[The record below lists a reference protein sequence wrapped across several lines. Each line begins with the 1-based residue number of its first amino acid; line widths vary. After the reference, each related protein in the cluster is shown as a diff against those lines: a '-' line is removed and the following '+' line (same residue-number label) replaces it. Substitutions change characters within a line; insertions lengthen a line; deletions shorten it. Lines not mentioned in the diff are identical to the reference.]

1 MKNSTNSTAVLVV
14 NLIADATGIQPPS
27 EWIKHLNISQNAERI
42 DRQVNSPY
50 YKNADYVRRNRAYT
64 PLLRTCGRLSRVFL
78 DDLTDVMGQDNMISI
93 SYNDIEHIFDMS
105 RPSIYPCIQELAERG
120 ILIYTPGTS
129 GKNPSTFYIN
139 PKIAGSAKL
148 SHQKQMERDFDET
161 LKRQPAMVI
170 SKKNAIPDGVTCLQ
184 KFYQLCRDLGINE
197 DENENGNDFTVIPI
211 ADKKNRFF
219 TNEIRA
225 TQNAAPNPKK
235 KRANASNADSNEN
248 ESPNPQSQYTSHSH
262 NNSNNN
268 TDASLSADNMQ
279 KNDKNILSFEDDP
292 EIPFN

>member
-1 MKNSTNSTAVLVV
+1 MRNSTNSTAVLVV

-27 EWIKHLNISQNAERI
+27 EWIQHLSISQNAERI

-78 DDLTDVMGQDNMISI
+78 DDLTDAMGQDNMISI
-93 SYNDIEHIFDMS
+93 SYNDIEQIFDMS

-148 SHQKQMERDFDET
+148 SHQKQMEREFDET
-161 LKRQPAMVI
+161 LKKMPAMVI
-170 SKKNAIPDGVTCLQ
+170 SKKNAIPDGVTCLNR
-184 KFYQLCRDLGINE
+184 FYQLCRELGINE
-197 DENENGNDFTVIPI
+197 DENEDNSDFTVIPI
-211 ADKKNRFF
+211 ADKKNHFF

-225 TQNAAPNPKK
+225 THNAAPNPKK
-235 KRANASNADSNEN
+235 NGASAGHTDTKQDIL
-248 ESPNPQSQYTSHSH
+248 SPTIHSH
-262 NNSNNN
+262 NNSNNDIN
-268 TDASLSADNMQ
+268 AIPSADNMQ
-279 KNDKNILSFEDDP
+279 KNNKNALSFENDP

>member
-14 NLIADATGIQPPS
+14 NLIADSTGIQPPS
-27 EWIKHLNISQNAERI
+27 EWIQHLNISQNAERI

-64 PLLRTCGRLSRVFL
+64 PLLRTCGRLSRTFL
-78 DDLTDVMGQDNMISI
+78 DDLTDTMGQDNMISI
-93 SYNDIEHIFDMS
+93 SYNDIEHMFGMS

-139 PKIAGSAKL
+139 PKIAGSAKM
-148 SHQKQMERDFDET
+148 SHQRKMEHEFDET
-161 LKRQPAMVI
+161 LKRQPAMAI
-170 SKKNAIPDGVTCLQ
+170 SKRNAIPDGITCLN
-184 KFYQLCRDLGINE
+184 KFYQLCRELGINE
-197 DENENGNDFTVIPI
+197 DENEDNNDFTVIPI
-211 ADKKNRFF
+211 ADKANRFY

-235 KRANASNADSNEN
+235 IGASAGHTDTEQDIP
-248 ESPNPQSQYTSHSH
+248 SPTSHSH
-262 NNSNNN
+262 NNSNNDIN
-268 TDASLSADNMQ
+268 AIPSADNMQ
-279 KNDKNILSFEDDP
+279 KNNKNALSFENDP

>member
-1 MKNSTNSTAVLVV
+1 MNNSTNSTAVLVV
-14 NLIADATGIQPPS
+14 NLIADATGTQPPS
-27 EWIKHLNISQNAERI
+27 EWIQHLSISQNAERI

-50 YKNADYVRRNRAYT
+50 YKSADYVRRNRAYT
-64 PLLRTCGRLSRVFL
+64 PLLRTCGRLSRTFL
-78 DDLTDVMGQDNMISI
+78 DDLTDAMGQDNMISI
-93 SYNDIEHIFDMS
+93 SYNDIEHMFGMS

-148 SHQKQMERDFDET
+148 SHQRQMEREFDET
-161 LKRQPAMVI
+161 LKKMPAMVI
-170 SKKNAIPDGVTCLQ
+170 SKRNAIPDGITCLNR
-184 KFYQLCRDLGINE
+184 FYQLCKDLGINE
-197 DENENGNDFTVIPI
+197 DENEDNSDFTVIPI

-225 TQNAAPNPKK
+225 TRNAAPNPKK
-235 KRANASNADSNEN
+235 NGVSAGHTDTEQDIT
-248 ESPNPQSQYTSHSH
+248 SPTIHSH
-262 NNSNNN
+262 NNSNNDIN
-268 TDASLSADNMQ
+268 AIPSADNMQ
-279 KNDKNILSFEDDP
+279 KNNKNALSFENDP

>member
-14 NLIADATGIQPPS
+14 NLITDVTGIQPPS
-27 EWIKHLNISQNAERI
+27 EWIQHLSISQNAERI
-42 DRQVNSPY
+42 DRQLNSPY
-50 YKNADYVRRNRAYT
+50 YKNADYVRRNKAYT
-64 PLLRTCGRLSRVFL
+64 PLLRTCGRLSRTFL
-78 DDLTDVMGQDNMISI
+78 DDLTDTMGQDNMVSI
-93 SYNDIEHIFDMS
+93 SYNDIEHMFGMS

-148 SHQKQMERDFDET
+148 SHQKQMEREFDET
-161 LKRQPAMVI
+161 LKKMPAMVI

-197 DENENGNDFTVIPI
+197 DENEDNSDFTVIPI
-211 ADKKNRFF
+211 ADKKNKFY

-225 TQNAAPNPKK
+225 THNAAPNPKK

-248 ESPNPQSQYTSHSH
+248 ESPNPQYTSYSH

-268 TDASLSADNMQ
+268 TNARPSADNMQ
-279 KNDKNILSFEDDP
+279 KNHKNAMSFENDP

>member
-27 EWIKHLNISQNAERI
+27 EWIQHLNISQNAERI

-64 PLLRTCGRLSRVFL
+64 PLLRTCGRLSRTFL
-78 DDLTDVMGQDNMISI
+78 DDLTDTMGQDNMVSI
-93 SYNDIEHIFDMS
+93 SYNDIEHMFGMS

-139 PKIAGSAKL
+139 PKIAGSAKM
-148 SHQKQMERDFDET
+148 SHQQKMEREFDET
-161 LKRQPAMVI
+161 LKKQPAMVI
-170 SKKNAIPDGVTCLQ
+170 SKKNAIPDGITCLHR
-184 KFYQLCRDLGINE
+184 FYQLCKDLGINE
-197 DENENGNDFTVIPI
+197 DESNSDFAIIPI
-211 ADKKNRFF
+211 ADKQNKFY

-225 TQNAAPNPKK
+225 TRNAAPNPKK

-248 ESPNPQSQYTSHSH
+248 ESPNPQYTSYSH

-268 TDASLSADNMQ
+268 TNARLSADNMQ
-279 KNDKNILSFEDDP
+279 KNHKNVMSFEDDP

>member
-14 NLIADATGIQPPS
+14 NLIADATGTQPPS
-27 EWIKHLNISQNAERI
+27 EWIQHLSISQNAERI

-50 YKNADYVRRNRAYT
+50 YKSADYVRRNRAYT

-78 DDLTDVMGQDNMISI
+78 DDLTDAMGQDNMISI
-93 SYNDIEHIFDMS
+93 SYNDIEQIFDMS

-148 SHQKQMERDFDET
+148 SHQKQMEREFDET
-161 LKRQPAMVI
+161 LKKMPAMVI
-170 SKKNAIPDGVTCLQ
+170 SKKNAIPDGVTCLNR
-184 KFYQLCRDLGINE
+184 FYQLCRELGINE
-197 DENENGNDFTVIPI
+197 DENENNSDFTVIPI
-211 ADKKNRFF
+211 ADKKNHFF

-225 TQNAAPNPKK
+225 THNAAPNPKK
-235 KRANASNADSNEN
+235 NGASAGHTDTKQDIP
-248 ESPNPQSQYTSHSH
+248 SPTIHSH
-262 NNSNNN
+262 NNSNNDIN
-268 TDASLSADNMQ
+268 AIPSADNMQ
-279 KNDKNILSFEDDP
+279 KNNKNALSFENDP

>member
-27 EWIKHLNISQNAERI
+27 EWIQHLSISQNAERI

-50 YKNADYVRRNRAYT
+50 YRSADYVRRNRAYT
-64 PLLRTCGRLSRVFL
+64 PLLRTCGRLSRTFL
-78 DDLTDVMGQDNMISI
+78 DDLTDAMGQDNMISI
-93 SYNDIEHIFDMS
+93 SYNDIEHMFGMS

-148 SHQKQMERDFDET
+148 SHQRQMEREFDET
-161 LKRQPAMVI
+161 LKKMPAMVI
-170 SKKNAIPDGVTCLQ
+170 SKRNAIPDGITCLNR
-184 KFYQLCRDLGINE
+184 FYQLCKDLGINE
-197 DENENGNDFTVIPI
+197 DENEDNSDFTVIPI

-225 TQNAAPNPKK
+225 TRNAAPNPKK
-235 KRANASNADSNEN
+235 NGVSAGHTDTEQDIT
-248 ESPNPQSQYTSHSH
+248 SPTIHSH
-262 NNSNNN
+262 NNSNNDIN
-268 TDASLSADNMQ
+268 AIPSADNMQ
-279 KNDKNILSFEDDP
+279 KNNKNALSFENDP

>member
-27 EWIKHLNISQNAERI
+27 EWIQHLQISQNAERI

-64 PLLRTCGRLSRVFL
+64 PLLRTCGRLSRTFL
-78 DDLTDVMGQDNMISI
+78 DDLTDAMGQDNMVSI
-93 SYNDIEHIFDMS
+93 SYNDIEHMFGMS

-148 SHQKQMERDFDET
+148 SHQRQMEREFDET
-161 LKRQPAMVI
+161 LKKQPAMVI
-170 SKKNAIPDGVTCLQ
+170 SKRNAIPDGVTCLQ
-184 KFYQLCRDLGINE
+184 TFYQLCRDLGINE
-197 DENENGNDFTVIPI
+197 DENEDNNDFTVIPI
-211 ADKKNRFF
+211 ADKKNKFY

-235 KRANASNADSNEN
+235 NGVSAGHTDTEQDIT
-248 ESPNPQSQYTSHSH
+248 SPTIHSH
-262 NNSNNN
+262 NNSNNDIN
-268 TDASLSADNMQ
+268 AIPSADNMQ
-279 KNDKNILSFEDDP
+279 KNNKNALSFENDP
-292 EIPFN
+292 EVPFN

>member
-27 EWIKHLNISQNAERI
+27 EWIQHLSISQNAERI

-64 PLLRTCGRLSRVFL
+64 PLLRTCGRLSRTFL
-78 DDLTDVMGQDNMISI
+78 DDLTDTMGQDNMVSI
-93 SYNDIEHIFDMS
+93 SYNDIEHMFGMS

-139 PKIAGSAKL
+139 PKIAGSAKM
-148 SHQKQMERDFDET
+148 SHQQKMEREFDET
-161 LKRQPAMVI
+161 LKKQPAMII
-170 SKKNAIPDGVTCLQ
+170 SKKHAIPDGITCLQ
-184 KFYQLCRDLGINE
+184 RFYQLCRDLGINE
-197 DENENGNDFTVIPI
+197 DENEDNSEFTVIPI
-211 ADKKNRFF
+211 TDKKNRFY

-225 TQNAAPNPKK
+225 THNAAPNPKK
-235 KRANASNADSNEN
+235 IGASAGHTDTEQDIT
-248 ESPNPQSQYTSHSH
+248 SPTIHSH
-262 NNSNNN
+262 NNSNNDIN
-268 TDASLSADNMQ
+268 AIPSADNMQ
-279 KNDKNILSFEDDP
+279 KKNKNALSFENDP

>member
-27 EWIKHLNISQNAERI
+27 EWIQHLSISQNAERI

-64 PLLRTCGRLSRVFL
+64 PLLRTCGRLSRTFL
-78 DDLTDVMGQDNMISI
+78 DDLTDTMGQDNMVSI
-93 SYNDIEHIFDMS
+93 SYNDIEHMFDMS

-161 LKRQPAMVI
+161 LKKQPAMII
-170 SKKNAIPDGVTCLQ
+170 SKKHAIPDGITCLQ
-184 KFYQLCRDLGINE
+184 RFYQLCRDLGINE
-197 DENENGNDFTVIPI
+197 DENEDNSEFTVIPI
-211 ADKKNRFF
+211 ADKKNRFY

-225 TQNAAPNPKK
+225 THNAAPNPKK
-235 KRANASNADSNEN
+235 IGVSAGHTDTEQDIT
-248 ESPNPQSQYTSHSH
+248 SPTIHSH
-262 NNSNNN
+262 NNSNNDIN
-268 TDASLSADNMQ
+268 AIPSADNMQ
-279 KNDKNILSFEDDP
+279 KKNKNALSFENDP

>member
-14 NLIADATGIQPPS
+14 NLIADVTGIQPPS
-27 EWIKHLNISQNAERI
+27 EWIQHLSISQNAERI

-50 YKNADYVRRNRAYT
+50 YKNADYVRRNKAYT
-64 PLLRTCGRLSRVFL
+64 PLLRTCGRLSRTFL
-78 DDLTDVMGQDNMISI
+78 DDLTDTMGQDNMVSI
-93 SYNDIEHIFDMS
+93 SYNDIEHMFGMS

-148 SHQKQMERDFDET
+148 SHQKQMEREFDET
-161 LKRQPAMVI
+161 LKKMPAMVI

-197 DENENGNDFTVIPI
+197 DENEDNSDFTVIPI
-211 ADKKNRFF
+211 ADKKNKFY

-225 TQNAAPNPKK
+225 TRNAAPNPKK
-235 KRANASNADSNEN
+235 NGVSAGHTDTEQDIT
-248 ESPNPQSQYTSHSH
+248 SPTIHNH
-262 NNSNNN
+262 NNPNDD
-268 TDASLSADNMQ
+268 TIASSSADNMQ
-279 KNDKNILSFEDDP
+279 KNHKNELSFETDP

>member
-27 EWIKHLNISQNAERI
+27 EWIQHLSISQNAERI

-78 DDLTDVMGQDNMISI
+78 DDLTDAMGQDNMISI
-93 SYNDIEHIFDMS
+93 SYNDIEQIFDMS

-148 SHQKQMERDFDET
+148 SHQKQMEREFDET
-161 LKRQPAMVI
+161 LKKMPAMVI
-170 SKKNAIPDGVTCLQ
+170 SKKNAIPDGVTCLNR
-184 KFYQLCRDLGINE
+184 FYQLCRELGINE
-197 DENENGNDFTVIPI
+197 DENEDNSDFTVIPI

-225 TQNAAPNPKK
+225 TRNAAPNPKK
-235 KRANASNADSNEN
+235 KWCQRW
-248 ESPNPQSQYTSHSH
+248 TH
-262 NNSNNN
+262 
-268 TDASLSADNMQ
+268 
-279 KNDKNILSFEDDP
+279 
-292 EIPFN
+292 

>member
-27 EWIKHLNISQNAERI
+27 EWIQHLSISQNTERI

-78 DDLTDVMGQDNMISI
+78 DDLTDAMGQDNMISI
-93 SYNDIEHIFDMS
+93 SYNDIEQIFDMS

-148 SHQKQMERDFDET
+148 SHQKQMEREFDET
-161 LKRQPAMVI
+161 LQKMPAMVI
-170 SKKNAIPDGVTCLQ
+170 SKKNAIPDGVTCLNR
-184 KFYQLCRDLGINE
+184 FYQLCRELGINE
-197 DENENGNDFTVIPI
+197 DENEDNSDFTVIPI

-225 TQNAAPNPKK
+225 TRNAAPNPKK
-235 KRANASNADSNEN
+235 NGVSAGHTDTEQDIP
-248 ESPNPQSQYTSHSH
+248 SPTVHNH
-262 NNSNNN
+262 NNPKDD
-268 TDASLSADNMQ
+268 TIASSSADNMQ
-279 KNDKNILSFEDDP
+279 KNHKNELSFETDP

>member
-14 NLIADATGIQPPS
+14 NLIADATGTQPPS
-27 EWIKHLNISQNAERI
+27 EWIQHLSISQNAERI

-50 YKNADYVRRNRAYT
+50 YKSADYVRRNRAYT
-64 PLLRTCGRLSRVFL
+64 PLLRTCGRLSRAFL
-78 DDLTDVMGQDNMISI
+78 DDLTDTMGQDNMVSI
-93 SYNDIEHIFDMS
+93 SYNDIEHMFCMS

-148 SHQKQMERDFDET
+148 SHQKQMEREFDET
-161 LKRQPAMVI
+161 LKKMPAMVI
-170 SKKNAIPDGVTCLQ
+170 SKKNAIPDGVTCLNR
-184 KFYQLCRDLGINE
+184 FYQLCRELGINE
-197 DENENGNDFTVIPI
+197 DENEDNSDFTVIPI
-211 ADKKNRFF
+211 ADKKNRFY

-225 TQNAAPNPKK
+225 THNAAPNPKK
-235 KRANASNADSNEN
+235 IGASAGHTDTEQDIT
-248 ESPNPQSQYTSHSH
+248 SPTSHSH
-262 NNSNNN
+262 NNSNNDIN
-268 TDASLSADNMQ
+268 AIPSADNMQ
-279 KNDKNILSFEDDP
+279 KNHKNAMSFENDP

>member
-14 NLIADATGIQPPS
+14 NLIADATGTQPPS
-27 EWIKHLNISQNAERI
+27 EWIQHLSISQNAERI

-50 YKNADYVRRNRAYT
+50 YRSADYVRRNRAYT
-64 PLLRTCGRLSRVFL
+64 PLLRTCGRLSRTFL
-78 DDLTDVMGQDNMISI
+78 DDLTDAMGQDNMVSI
-93 SYNDIEHIFDMS
+93 SYNDIEHMFGMS

-161 LKRQPAMVI
+161 LKRQPAMII

-197 DENENGNDFTVIPI
+197 DENEDNSDFTVIPI
-211 ADKKNRFF
+211 ADKKNRFY

-225 TQNAAPNPKK
+225 TRNAAPNPKK
-235 KRANASNADSNEN
+235 NGVSAGHTDTEQDIT
-248 ESPNPQSQYTSHSH
+248 SPTIHNH
-262 NNSNNN
+262 NNPNDD
-268 TDASLSADNMQ
+268 TIASSSADNMQ
-279 KNDKNILSFEDDP
+279 KNHKNELSFETDP

>member
-1 MKNSTNSTAVLVV
+1 MKNSTNSTAVLVL

-27 EWIKHLNISQNAERI
+27 EWIQHLSISQNSERI

-50 YKNADYVRRNRAYT
+50 YKNTDYVRRNRAYT
-64 PLLRTCGRLSRVFL
+64 PLLRTCGRLSRTFL
-78 DDLTDVMGQDNMISI
+78 DDLTDTMGQDNMVSI
-93 SYNDIEHIFDMS
+93 SYNDIEHMFGMS

-129 GKNPSTFYIN
+129 GKHPSTFYIN
-139 PKIAGSAKL
+139 PKIAGSAKM
-148 SHQKQMERDFDET
+148 SHQRKMEREFDET
-161 LKRQPAMVI
+161 LKQQPAMVI
-170 SKKNAIPDGVTCLQ
+170 SKKYTLPDGVTCLNH
-184 KFYQLCRDLGINE
+184 FYQLCKELGINE
-197 DENENGNDFTVIPI
+197 DENDDNSDFTVIPI
-211 ADKKNRFF
+211 ADKANRFY

-248 ESPNPQSQYTSHSH
+248 ESPNPQYTSYSH

-268 TDASLSADNMQ
+268 TNARLSADNMQ
-279 KNDKNILSFEDDP
+279 KNHKNVMSFEDDP

>member
-1 MKNSTNSTAVLVV
+1 MKNSTNSTAVLVI

-27 EWIKHLNISQNAERI
+27 EWIQHLQISQNAERI

-64 PLLRTCGRLSRVFL
+64 PLLRTCGRLSRTFL
-78 DDLTDVMGQDNMISI
+78 DDLTDAMGQDNMVSI
-93 SYNDIEHIFDMS
+93 SYNDIEHMFGMS

-148 SHQKQMERDFDET
+148 SHQRQMEREFDET
-161 LKRQPAMVI
+161 LKKQPAMVI
-170 SKKNAIPDGVTCLQ
+170 SKRNAIPDGVTCLQ
-184 KFYQLCRDLGINE
+184 TFYQLCRDLGINE
-197 DENENGNDFTVIPI
+197 DENEDNNDFTVIPI
-211 ADKKNRFF
+211 ADKKNKFY

-235 KRANASNADSNEN
+235 NGVSAGHTDTEQDIT
-248 ESPNPQSQYTSHSH
+248 SPTIHSH
-262 NNSNNN
+262 NNSNNDIN
-268 TDASLSADNMQ
+268 AIPSADNMQ
-279 KNDKNILSFEDDP
+279 KNNKNALSFENDP

>member
-14 NLIADATGIQPPS
+14 NLIADATGTQPPS
-27 EWIKHLNISQNAERI
+27 EWIQHLSISQNAERI

-50 YKNADYVRRNRAYT
+50 YRSADYVRRNRAYT
-64 PLLRTCGRLSRVFL
+64 PLLRTCGRLSRTFL
-78 DDLTDVMGQDNMISI
+78 DDLTDAMGQDNMVSI
-93 SYNDIEHIFDMS
+93 SYNDIEHMFGMS

-161 LKRQPAMVI
+161 LKRQPAMII

-197 DENENGNDFTVIPI
+197 DENEDNSDFTVIPI
-211 ADKKNRFF
+211 ADKKNRFY
-219 TNEIRA
+219 TNEIR
-225 TQNAAPNPKK
+225 TTHNAAPNPKK
-235 KRANASNADSNEN
+235 IGASAGHTDTEQDIP
-248 ESPNPQSQYTSHSH
+248 SPTSHSH
-262 NNSNNN
+262 NNSNNDIN
-268 TDASLSADNMQ
+268 AIPSADNMQ
-279 KNDKNILSFEDDP
+279 KNHKNATSFENDP

>member
-14 NLIADATGIQPPS
+14 NLIADATGTQPPS
-27 EWIKHLNISQNAERI
+27 EWIQHLSISQNAERI

-50 YKNADYVRRNRAYT
+50 YKSADYVRRNRAYT
-64 PLLRTCGRLSRVFL
+64 PLLRTCGRLSRTFL
-78 DDLTDVMGQDNMISI
+78 DDLTDTMGQDNMVSI
-93 SYNDIEHIFDMS
+93 SYNDIEHMFGMS

-148 SHQKQMERDFDET
+148 LHQRQMEREFDET
-161 LKRQPAMVI
+161 LKKMPAMVI
-170 SKKNAIPDGVTCLQ
+170 SKRNAIPDGITCLNR
-184 KFYQLCRDLGINE
+184 FYQLCKDLGINE
-197 DENENGNDFTVIPI
+197 DENEDNSDFTVIPI

-225 TQNAAPNPKK
+225 TRNAAPNPKK
-235 KRANASNADSNEN
+235 NGVSAGHTDTEQDIP
-248 ESPNPQSQYTSHSH
+248 SPTSHSH
-262 NNSNNN
+262 NNSNNDIN
-268 TDASLSADNMQ
+268 AIPSADNMQ
-279 KNDKNILSFEDDP
+279 KNHKNVMSFEDDP

>member
-27 EWIKHLNISQNAERI
+27 EWIQHLNISQNAERI

-64 PLLRTCGRLSRVFL
+64 PLLRTCGRLSRTFL
-78 DDLTDVMGQDNMISI
+78 DDLTDTMGQDNMVSI
-93 SYNDIEHIFDMS
+93 SYNDIEHMFCMS

-139 PKIAGSAKL
+139 PKIAGSAKM
-148 SHQKQMERDFDET
+148 SHQQKMEREFDET
-161 LKRQPAMVI
+161 LKKQPAMVI
-170 SKKNAIPDGVTCLQ
+170 SKKNAIPDGITCLHR
-184 KFYQLCRDLGINE
+184 FYQLCKDLGINE
-197 DENENGNDFTVIPI
+197 DESNSDFAIIPI
-211 ADKKNRFF
+211 ADKQNKFY

-225 TQNAAPNPKK
+225 TRNAAPNPKK
-235 KRANASNADSNEN
+235 NGVSAGHTDTEQDIP
-248 ESPNPQSQYTSHSH
+248 SPTIHNH
-262 NNSNNN
+262 NNPNDD
-268 TDASLSADNMQ
+268 TIASSSADNMQ
-279 KNDKNILSFEDDP
+279 KNYKNATSFENDP